1 MIVMTCA
8 SKVVLV
14 LLLHTSIMTKLG
26 VKFGMKIWISGRLP
40 AVGMIAPPDWLIFLS
55 ESYCHQKIKAQESS
69 LWRWISIGTSIILLL
84 LVLCFVI
91 FSLGKRFRL
100 GALGMLILRTLGNLI
115 AMWSI
120 MAYQRMK
127 STIENANNIRQPG
140 RGSLRNDLEDVR
152 NLAPRRN
159 RGAMNSHLLHFFKFS
174 SIASATDNFSPA
186 NKLGEG
192 GFGSVYKGK
201 LLDGSEVAI
210 KRLAGN
216 SAQGTVEFKNELI
229 LIAKLQHTNLVRL
242 VGCCIHRDEKMLIYE
257 YMPNKSLD
265 YFLFD
270 ASRKHVLDWEKRFRI
285 AEGIAQGL
293 LYLHKYS
300 RLRIIHR
307 DLKAGNI
314 LLDQDMN
321 PKISDFGMAKI
332 FGNHQSRAN
341 TNRVAGTFGYMPPE
355 YAMEGVF
362 SMKSDVYSFGVMLL
376 EIVSGRMNNSFY
388 TPDHPLTLTGYT
400 WEMWKE
406 GREIEII
413 DAALRG
419 EEEEEEEKDESYNQN
434 EAVRCIQVGL
444 LCVQENPDDRP
455 TMMDVVAMISYET
468 IPLSSP
474 KQPAFFVSRGS
485 SSSSSYSDGASS

>member
-1 MIVMTCA
+1 
-8 SKVVLV
+8 
-14 LLLHTSIMTKLG
+14 
-26 VKFGMKIWISGRLP
+26 
-40 AVGMIAPPDWLIFLS
+40 
-55 ESYCHQKIKAQESS
+55 
-69 LWRWISIGTSIILLL
+69 
-84 LVLCFVI
+84 
-91 FSLGKRFRL
+91 
-100 GALGMLILRTLGNLI
+100 
-115 AMWSI
+115 MWSL
-120 MAYQRMK
+120 MAYQGIK
-127 STIENANNIRQPG
+127 SSIEKANTFTQPG
-140 RGSLRNDLEDVR
+140 QDSRLNELVEIRR
-152 NLAPRRN
+152 HAQRRN
-159 RGAMNSHLLHFFKFS
+159 RGAHNSHLLQFFKFS
-174 SIASATDNFSPA
+174 SIAEATDNFSPA

-201 LLDGSEVAI
+201 LLDGQEVAI
-210 KRLAGN
+210 KRLGVN
-216 SAQGTVEFKNELI
+216 SVQGTDEFKNELI

-242 VGCCIHRDEKMLIYE
+242 VGCCIHREEKMLIYE

-265 YFLFD
+265 FFLFD
-270 ASRKHVLDWEKRFRI
+270 PTRKYVLDWSKRFNI
-285 AEGIAQGL
+285 SEGIAQGL
-293 LYLHKYS
+293 SYLHRHS

-362 SMKSDVYSFGVMLL
+362 SMKSDVYSFGVILL

-388 TPDHPLTLTGYT
+388 NPDHPLTLTGFA

-406 GREIEII
+406 GKEIEII
-413 DAALRG
+413 DAALR
-419 EEEEEEEKDESYNQN
+419 EDEDDDSYKEN
-434 EAVRCIQVGL
+434 EVIRCIQVGL

-474 KQPAFFVSRGS
+474 KQPAFFINRNSRVNPNQLS
-485 SSSSSYSDGASS
+485 N